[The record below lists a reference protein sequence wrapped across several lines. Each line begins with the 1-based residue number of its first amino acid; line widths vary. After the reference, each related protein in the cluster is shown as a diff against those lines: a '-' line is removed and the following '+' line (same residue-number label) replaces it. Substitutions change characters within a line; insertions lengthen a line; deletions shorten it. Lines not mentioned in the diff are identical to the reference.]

1 MPIHVHEIFQMD
13 VFQQIENPTSC
24 LTLCVIAFRSPCPW
38 TAEIILKFLS
48 VTYSPIKKCKGFSL
62 YFFTTVPIK
71 NLLPNKSG
79 DIKVPYFAIP
89 ISYGLNSTQSA
100 KQETKWCLVSK
111 LNLNRNR
118 MKIHKWVK
126 PPSKQRDFS

>member
-1 MPIHVHEIFQMD
+1 MLSQKLSRTHQKQKEQGMPSQTSEVFQMD
-13 VFQQIENPTSC
+13 VFQQAEDSPPC
-24 LTLCVIAFRSPCPW
+24 LTLCVITFKSLRPLTP
-38 TAEIILKFLS
+38 EISFLLKSLS

-79 DIKVPYFAIP
+79 DMKVPYFAMP

-100 KQETKWCLVSK
+100 KQETK
-111 LNLNRNR
+111 
-118 MKIHKWVK
+118 
-126 PPSKQRDFS
+126 FA